1 MDVQIRKITVPDMA
15 LARELSELYRLA
27 GWSDGADGQDGQSL
41 NILRN
46 SFCCFGAFD
55 SGRLVGFFRALSDG
69 VSDAYLLDM
78 FVRPEYRGRGIAGGL
93 CRAVLACLK
102 ESGVGYITCIST
114 PEGLGV
120 YKPLSDVMQ
129 SYTPMKFR

>member
-1 MDVQIRKITVPDMA
+1 MDAQIRKITAPDMA

-27 GWSDGADGQDGQSL
+27 GWSDSSDGQDGQSL

-114 PEGLGV
+114 PEGLSV